1 MNEKLKPVV
10 FVKGRY
16 SYNRQ
21 DKFKQNLLLKALQVT
36 TDPQKLKEM
45 IGVKSVAEVYRTLDK
60 LAIRKEYHSALALH
74 GLDLGTIV
82 GGIKKIVGANETSV
96 AIKLK
101 GYQTL
106 LKSLGLDRYDEDK
119 ESSGSSWEDL
129 IVKMSEAAVLN
140 KEEEVKELPVAD
152 YEVIAPETPK
162 EEGEKRK
169 KEEEIGKS
177 LYE

>member
-1 MNEKLKPVV
+1 MNTRLKPVV

-16 SYNRQ
+16 NFNRE
-21 DKFKQNLLLKALQVT
+21 DKFKQNLLLKALQIT
-36 TDPQKLKEM
+36 TDPQKLKQM
-45 IGVKSVAEVYRTLDK
+45 IGVKSVAEVFRTLDK
-60 LAIRKEYHSALALH
+60 LAIRKEYHQALFEH
-74 GLDLGTIV
+74 GLDLSTIV
-82 GGIKKIVGANETSV
+82 GGIKEIVQEGASE

-119 ESSGSSWEDL
+119 DSSGQSWEDL
-129 IVKMSEAAVLN
+129 IVKMSEAELLDKV
-140 KEEEVKELPVAD
+140 ETKELPVAD
-152 YEVIAPETPK
+152 YEVVIPETPK
-162 EEGEKRK
+162 EEAEKRK